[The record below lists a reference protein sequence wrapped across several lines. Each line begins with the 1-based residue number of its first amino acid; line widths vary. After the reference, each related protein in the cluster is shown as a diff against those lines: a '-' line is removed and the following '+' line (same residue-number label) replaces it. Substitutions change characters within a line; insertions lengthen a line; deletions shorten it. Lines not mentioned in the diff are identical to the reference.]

1 MFYIFQFD
9 FMVRAIITGLVVAII
24 GPIIGLFL
32 VVRRYSLMADTLAH
46 VSLLGVA
53 LGVLFKINPYI
64 SAVITSV
71 IASISM
77 ENLRATKKIYEES
90 VLALFLSGSLALAI
104 LILSFTKSFNVN
116 IYGFLFG
123 SISTV
128 TSIDLYIIVGLGLLV
143 SVVFILLYKE
153 LFLVAF
159 DEELAQ
165 ASGIPV
171 KKLNLV
177 FMILVA
183 LTVTSTIRIVGILLT
198 GALMVIPVI
207 SAIQFELSFKRT
219 LFLSIA
225 FSILVVI
232 FGLFLSYYLDLASG
246 GVIVVLALMLFALS
260 VIYKK
265 LR

>member
-1 MFYIFQFD
+1 MFEIFQYD
-9 FMVRAIITGLVVAII
+9 FMIRAILSGLVVAII
-24 GPIIGLFL
+24 GPIIGIFL
-32 VVRRYSLMADTLAH
+32 VVRRYSLLADTLAH

-53 LGVLFKINPYI
+53 LGVLLKINPYI
-64 SAVITSV
+64 SAVITSI
-71 IASISM
+71 IAAVSM
-77 ENLRATKKIYEES
+77 EYLRATKKIYEES
-90 VLALFLSGSLALAI
+90 VLALFLSGSLALAVV
-104 LILSFTKSFNVN
+104 ILSFSRSFNVN
-116 IYGFLFG
+116 IYSFLFG

-128 TSIDLYIIVGLGLLV
+128 NLIDLYLIISLGIIIIAIVG
-143 SVVFILLYKE
+143 FLYKE

-171 KKLNLV
+171 QKLNLV

-183 LTVTSTIRIVGILLT
+183 LAVASTIRIIGILLT

-207 SAIQFELSFKRT
+207 SAMQFGLSFKKT
-219 LFLSIA
+219 LLLSIA
-225 FSILVVI
+225 FSLLVVI

-246 GVIVVLALMLFALS
+246 GVIVVLALMLFIIS
-260 VIYKK
+260 VVYNK